1 MSLIFSN
8 QNQNLSDL
16 KRINDSMSEKI
27 KQNRKQKNLFQNNN
41 IASNITS
48 GINTEKRME
57 YKNNLEEFNAMNNNI
72 NVNAS
77 SSFGRNA
84 SQSSLSID
92 LNRFKINPNNFNNSK
107 QKEKI
112 KNQNNNNKNNYNDNF
127 ETFNPVKDSK
137 VSMNN
142 SNENIDVNNI
152 NNENNKKSQENN
164 GLNSLLKNFKPYD
177 IKNFMG
183 GSNPQPK
190 KFQKNKST
198 FVYNISPST
207 SNLQMIL
214 YNKKMEDLSRKNNP
228 DFIFKEFH
236 QKESRRMLVEYLKIY
251 KNNNIPLTTFMKK
264 ENITYNFNLIK
275 LYLIKI
281 I

>member
-1 MSLIFSN
+1 MYIIYLIIKKFLNLNFFIIMSLIFSN

-198 FVYNISPST
+198 FGQIC
-207 SNLQMIL
+207 
-214 YNKKMEDLSRKNNP
+214 K
-228 DFIFKEFH
+228 
-236 QKESRRMLVEYLKIY
+236 
-251 KNNNIPLTTFMKK
+251 
-264 ENITYNFNLIK
+264 
-275 LYLIKI
+275 
-281 I
+281 